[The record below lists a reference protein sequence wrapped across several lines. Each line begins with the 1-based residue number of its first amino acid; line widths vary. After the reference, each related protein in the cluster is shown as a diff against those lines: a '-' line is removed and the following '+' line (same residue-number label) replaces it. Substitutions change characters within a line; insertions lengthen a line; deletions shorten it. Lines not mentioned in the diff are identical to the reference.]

1 MAQLKL
7 RKLKSKDLFTIMR
20 FLRKIGVEQIIEE
33 FTSNTEAKG
42 EEETVERGAS
52 IISKIANLIFDNL
65 DTLETEINIL
75 LADLTGTDQETI
87 ENIGLL
93 EYSKLINDLIQSEDI
108 KSFLSSFL
116 SLGKLTA

>member
-33 FTSNTEAKG
+33 FTSNTDVKD
-42 EEETVERGAS
+42 EEKTVERGAS